1 MPDNQELIT
10 GITVPPASS
19 DVPQFSTAVY
29 TNVPGSE
36 RCRICGNSI
45 AGEYFRIN
53 SQMACGKCAAEA
65 RRGQLTDSHSAFA
78 RGLLLGA
85 GAALLGLILY
95 ATFTIV
101 TGLYLGYVALGVGW
115 LVGAAIKKGA
125 SGIGGTRYQV
135 AAVLLTYASISL
147 ASIPILI
154 SYSMKHH
161 HARQQQTAQISAT
174 DSSST
179 SETPGESVNAG
190 TQQRHI
196 NWTAAIGQLAMWGI
210 ASPFLELQDPVHGL
224 IGLVILFVGLR
235 IAYRL
240 TAAKALS
247 VDGPYRVA
255 G

>member
-1 MPDNQELIT
+1 MPDNQELTT
-10 GITVPPASS
+10 GISVPPASLS
-19 DVPQFSTAVY
+19 VPQFSTAEY
-29 TNVPGSE
+29 TNARGGE
-36 RCRICGNSI
+36 RCGICGMGI

-53 SQMACGKCAAEA
+53 NQMACGKCAAEA
-65 RRGQLTDSHSAFA
+65 KQGQLTDSHAAFT

-95 ATFTIV
+95 ATFTIA

-125 SGIGGTRYQV
+125 GGIGGTRYQV

-154 SYSMKHH
+154 SYSLKHH
-161 HARQQQTAQISAT
+161 HARQQQTAQISAS
-174 DSSST
+174 DSSSA
-179 SETPGESVNAG
+179 SETSDAPNGEAEHRQVD
-190 TQQRHI
+190 
-196 NWTAAIGQLAMWGI
+196 WTAAIGQLALWGL
-210 ASPFLELQDPVHGL
+210 ASPFLQLRDPVHGL

-247 VDGPYRVA
+247 VDGPYKVA

>member
-1 MPDNQELIT
+1 
-10 GITVPPASS
+10 
-19 DVPQFSTAVY
+19 
-29 TNVPGSE
+29 
-36 RCRICGNSI
+36 
-45 AGEYFRIN
+45 
-53 SQMACGKCAAEA
+53 MACDKCAREA
-65 RRGQLTDSHSAFA
+65 KQGQLTDSHSAFA

-85 GAALLGLILY
+85 GAALVGLILY

-101 TGLYLGYVALGVGW
+101 TGMFFGYVALGVGW
-115 LVGAAIKKGA
+115 LVGVAIKKGA
-125 SGIGGTRYQV
+125 NGIGGTRYQV

-161 HARQQQTAQISAT
+161 HARQQQTVQASVS

-179 SETPGESVNAG
+179 NETADSSSDAG
-190 TQQRHI
+190 TRRQV
-196 NWTAAIGQLAMWGI
+196 NWTAAIGQLAMWGL
-210 ASPFLELQDPVHGL
+210 ASPFLQLRDPVHGL

-235 IAYRL
+235 IAYRI

-247 VDGPYRVA
+247 VNGPYRVA

>member
-1 MPDNQELIT
+1 
-10 GITVPPASS
+10 
-19 DVPQFSTAVY
+19 
-29 TNVPGSE
+29 
-36 RCRICGNSI
+36 
-45 AGEYFRIN
+45 
-53 SQMACGKCAAEA
+53 MACAKCGAEA
-65 RRGQLTDSHSAFA
+65 RQGELTDSHSAFA

-101 TGLYLGYVALGVGW
+101 TGWYIGYVALGVGW
-115 LVGAAIKKGA
+115 LVGTAIKKG
-125 SGIGGTRYQV
+125 SGGIGGKRYQV

-161 HARQQQTAQISAT
+161 HAKQQQTAQVSGS

-179 SETPGESVNAG
+179 SEASDASSNVG
-190 TQQRHI
+190 TQRRQV
-196 NWTAAIGQLAMWGI
+196 NWTAAIGQLALWGL

-240 TAAKALS
+240 AAAKALR
-247 VDGPYRVA
+247 VDGPYRVT

>member
-1 MPDNQELIT
+1 M
-10 GITVPPASS
+10 
-19 DVPQFSTAVY
+19 
-29 TNVPGSE
+29 
-36 RCRICGNSI
+36 
-45 AGEYFRIN
+45 
-53 SQMACGKCAAEA
+53 
-65 RRGQLTDSHSAFA
+65 
-78 RGLLLGA
+78 
-85 GAALLGLILY
+85 ILY
-95 ATFTIV
+95 STFTIV

-161 HARQQQTAQISAT
+161 HARQQPTAQISTA
-174 DSSST
+174 DSSSA
-179 SETPGESVNAG
+179 SQGSDESLTAG
-190 TQQRHI
+190 TQRRQV
-196 NWTAAIGQLAMWGI
+196 NWTAAIGQLALWGL
-210 ASPFLELQDPVHGL
+210 ASPFLELRDPVHGL

-247 VDGPYRVA
+247 VEGPYRVA

>member
-19 DVPQFSTAVY
+19 SVPQFSTAEY
-29 TNVPGSE
+29 ANVRGSE
-36 RCRICGNSI
+36 RCGICGKGI
-45 AGEYFRIN
+45 AWEYFRIN
-53 SQMACGKCAAEA
+53 NQIACGKCAAEA
-65 RRGQLTDSHSAFA
+65 KQGQLTDSHAAFT

-95 ATFTIV
+95 ATFTIA

-125 SGIGGTRYQV
+125 GGIGGTRYQV

-154 SYSMKHH
+154 SYSLKHH
-161 HARQQQTAQISAT
+161 HARQQPTAQISAS
-174 DSSST
+174 DSSSA
-179 SETPGESVNAG
+179 SETSDAPNGEAEHRQVD
-190 TQQRHI
+190 
-196 NWTAAIGQLAMWGI
+196 WTAAIGQLALWGL
-210 ASPFLELQDPVHGL
+210 ASPFLQLRDPVHGL

-240 TAAKALS
+240 TAARALT